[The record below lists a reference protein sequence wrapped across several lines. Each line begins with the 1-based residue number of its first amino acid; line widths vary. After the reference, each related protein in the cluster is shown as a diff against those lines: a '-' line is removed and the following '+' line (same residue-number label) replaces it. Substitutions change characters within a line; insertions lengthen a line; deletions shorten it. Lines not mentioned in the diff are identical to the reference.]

1 MRRQYAYVSPS
12 VQRTQKL
19 PIPLSHAQAAP
30 IRQESARRQSHGYQP
45 EHAHTSMMPPP
56 PPSERGNET
65 MQMNPRAVANSHPV
79 RRSMGH
85 APQGPR
91 MMPAT
96 IHQPTARHPQQSGSL
111 RPPPTPQD
119 RSESGLR
126 MSRRHGQ
133 SATSREDLTDESLQS
148 NRFSTSALPTQRF
161 VPSTPSGRQRFST
174 PAPVAGPSHSGLMR
188 TNTDLGS
195 RIPSRTAGG
204 GQRMPFIPGGN
215 HGFA

>member
-12 VQRTQKL
+12 VQRTQQL
-19 PIPLSHAQAAP
+19 PIPLSHAQATP
-30 IRQESARRQSHGYQP
+30 IRQESVRRQSHSHQP
-45 EHAHTSMMPPP
+45 ERAHTSMMPPP
-56 PPSERGNET
+56 LPSGLRSNET
-65 MQMNPRAVANSHPV
+65 MQMNSRAVANSHPV
-79 RRSMGH
+79 RRSMPH

-91 MMPAT
+91 MMPPT

-111 RPPPTPQD
+111 RPPPTAQD
-119 RSESGLR
+119 MSQSGLR

-133 SATSREDLTDESLQS
+133 SAPSREDLTDESLQS
-148 NRFSTSALPTQRF
+148 NRFSASALPTQRF

-174 PAPVAGPSHSGLMR
+174 PAPVAGPSSGLMR

-195 RIPSRTAGG
+195 RVPSRTAGG

-215 HGFA
+215 HGFM